1 MPGGLPAAP
10 PAAPTRMGASSGA
23 AKPGGDDAGDGFAG
37 LLAGTGTSAGAENA
51 DTGARTADTAAP
63 AEAGAGTPG
72 SEDAAP
78 ATTSDGQQVEV
89 VPEQLLALL
98 GGPFPPPPAATAPA
112 AVFAPLAGTAR
123 AGLPS
128 MAAGGAMGA
137 EAPLLAGLSPLM
149 QALPAAGDSTAP
161 VPTVN
166 TGTAAMTATA
176 LAPAAVATE
185 MAALPQEFA
194 KALEMLQGRDA
205 GADALADTAG
215 GPESAERPQA
225 TVSTAPAALT
235 RASPAALASGPVAL
249 PADPDAGFD
258 EGFGARIGWLA
269 EQRIGRAEIRV
280 SPDHAG
286 PIDVRLQ
293 MDGSRVSAE
302 FSSANADVRQAL
314 EASMG
319 RLRDQLAQHGLELA
333 QADVGSGGRQPGQAQ
348 AAEGLVLEDGAA
360 ETAISVAPLV
370 RRGLLD
376 EYA

>member
-1 MPGGLPAAP
+1 
-10 PAAPTRMGASSGA
+10 MGSSNGA
-23 AKPGGDDAGDGFAG
+23 AKPGSDEAGDGFAG
-37 LLAGTGTSAGAENA
+37 LLAGTGKSTGAANA
-51 DTGARTADTAAP
+51 DTGGKAADTAAP
-63 AEAGAGTPG
+63 AEAGAGTAG
-72 SEDAAP
+72 SDDAAP
-78 ATTSDGQQVEV
+78 ATTSDGQQEEA

-98 GGPFPPPPAATAPA
+98 GGPFPPPHAATAPV
-112 AVFAPLAGTAR
+112 AVFAPLAGTVGS
-123 AGLPS
+123 GLPS
-128 MAAGGAMGA
+128 LAPGAAVGA
-137 EAPLLAGLSPLM
+137 EATATVLAGLSSLM
-149 QALPAAGDSTAP
+149 QAPRAADGATTPGSFATMATAP
-161 VPTVN
+161 
-166 TGTAAMTATA
+166 

-205 GADALADTAG
+205 GAEALADTSG

-225 TVSTAPAALT
+225 TTSTAPAALT
-235 RASPAALASGPVAL
+235 RASSAALASGPVAL

>member
-1 MPGGLPAAP
+1 
-10 PAAPTRMGASSGA
+10 MGSSNGA
-23 AKPGGDDAGDGFAG
+23 AKPGDEAAGDGFAG
-37 LLAGTGTSAGAENA
+37 MLAGTGTA
-51 DTGARTADTAAP
+51 TGAAKADPGAKTADTAATGDAARAP
-63 AEAGAGTPG
+63 AN
-72 SEDAAP
+72 EDAAL
-78 ATTSDGQQVEV
+78 ATTDNPPREEGG
-89 VPEQLLALL
+89 PEQLLALL
-98 GGPFPPPPAATAPA
+98 GGPFPPPPAATAPV
-112 AVFAPLAGTAR
+112 AVFAPLAGA
-123 AGLPS
+123 AGSGLPS
-128 MAAGGAMGA
+128 LAKGSGGA
-137 EAPLLAGLSPLM
+137 EATAAVLAGLSSLV
-149 QALPAAGDSTAP
+149 QAPPAAEGATTPAP
-161 VPTVN
+161 FAP
-166 TGTAAMTATA
+166 TGTAAMATPP

-205 GADALADTAG
+205 GADTLADTAG